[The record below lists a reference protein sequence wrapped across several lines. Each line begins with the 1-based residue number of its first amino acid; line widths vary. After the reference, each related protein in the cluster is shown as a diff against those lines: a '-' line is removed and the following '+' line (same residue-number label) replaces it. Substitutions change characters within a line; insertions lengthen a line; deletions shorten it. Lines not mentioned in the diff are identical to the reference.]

1 MSNDLTG
8 LKAANTAY
16 FDSAK
21 AKNTITADQHA
32 VLLNQT
38 ADLGWYN
45 TFICDIDTQP
55 TLSHQTHA
63 INFKTT
69 DTTPFAALVDK
80 VLPST
85 LLCVPGGTI
94 SQETDPNLS
103 KLSATQLAGIALIG
117 SDLIYSVNLNSSV
130 VTEQERIDELELDN
144 NVAYLRFGNEDYVN
158 PSSPPAAEPNDAA
171 AFALGQLDG
180 NTYISKAAPFIT
192 GLTYGD
198 SEVILMGATPNNQRS
213 SKFNSYRQGWND
225 SVIAFCSGKGYL
237 MDFHHYHRSPDHP
250 PYDTAMFEETLN
262 SMGSTRAIIIES
274 GAITG
279 VGNHTTLETY
289 TFNSIDV
296 VEKVNAI
303 LRPTDIMG
311 AHLLNQSD
319 NGVGLTSPD
328 GTTLSE
334 YGEAFFKLSKVKSTV
349 VKSVGSDGYIKVDTT
364 DPLSVTKIEIYNDI
378 LGRSAS
384 IERAKGI
391 CLEFEDGAVVNYTRT
406 KPLGDLS
413 VETYRGTPS
422 FSSGKVRIT
431 IDKSPYLSLS
441 GMVTIEDSQYT
452 SSAPQEFSGGDRTI
466 LENDGLLGSVTLDG
480 EVIWADDTKQM
491 IRGQLNERVGFM
503 VQTQFVVV
511 PSSSNIEIVM
521 EWDCGFAVDDG
532 GLHKNAG
539 YDYAKKVYSAGDIG
553 YIHETFLINYGN
565 PCKMF
570 LTGNKGFDVYGCV
583 HTIKIDRGQ

>member
-38 ADLGWYN
+38 ADLGWHN
-45 TFICDIDTQP
+45 TFIADIDVEP
-55 TLSHQTHA
+55 TLTSPTHA
-63 INFKTT
+63 INFKSE
-69 DTTPFAALVDK
+69 DATPFAALVDK
-80 VLPST
+80 VLPRT
-85 LLCVPGGTI
+85 LLIVPGGTI
-94 SQETDPNLS
+94 SQSVVPDES
-103 KLSATQLAGIALIG
+103 KLSEDQLAGIALIG
-117 SDLIYSVNLNSSV
+117 SDLIYSVNLNNPV
-130 VTEQERIDELELDN
+130 ETEQARLDELKTTN
-144 NVAYLRFGNEDYVN
+144 NVSYLRFGNEDYNN
-158 PSSPPAAEPNDAA
+158 PSSPPAGEPNDAA

-180 NTYISKAAPFIT
+180 NTYVSKATPFIT
-192 GLTYGD
+192 GLTYGA
-198 SEVILMGATPNNQRS
+198 SEVIMVGAFPSNQRS

-225 SVIAFCSGKGYL
+225 SVIAFSSGKGYL
-237 MDFHHYHRSPDHP
+237 IDFHAYHRSPISP
-250 PYDTAMFEETLN
+250 PFDTAMFEDTLDLL
-262 SMGSTRAIIIES
+262 GDTRAIICEA

-279 VGNHTTLETY
+279 VGNHETEETY
-289 TFNSIDV
+289 VFNAIDV

-311 AHLLNQSD
+311 AHILND
-319 NGVGLTSPD
+319 INNGLGLTSID

-334 YGEAFFKLSKVKSTV
+334 YGEAFFNLSKVKSSV
-349 VKSVGSDGYIKVDTT
+349 VKSSGSDGYINVDTI

-452 SSAPQEFSGGDRTI
+452 SSAPQPFSGGVRTI
-466 LENDGLLGSVTLDG
+466 LQNDGLLNSVTIDG
-480 EVIWADDTKQM
+480 DLLWDEDTKQM
-491 IRGQLNERVGFM
+491 LRGQSNERIPFM

-511 PSSSNIEIVM
+511 PSSSNIEIVL
-521 EWDCGFAVDDG
+521 EWDCGFATDDG

-553 YIHETFLINYGN
+553 YINETFLINYGN

-570 LTGNKGFDVYGCV
+570 LTGNKAFNVYGCV